1 MKISR
6 KFKNYILHE
15 DKKYNN
21 FLEKNKILIK
31 KCEKRIELFLEK
43 FYKEDQELFLEI
55 FWKNFLEIKSLLW
68 LKDKDPYLK
77 NNELFN
83 LYIRKE
89 NDKKE
94 IYFLYNSFE
103 ILFLKYKI
111 YIDENWNF
119 LDKDEFIYN

>member
-43 FYKEDQELFLEI
+43 FYEEDQELFLEI

-77 NNELFN
+77 NNELFS

>member
-77 NNELFN
+77 NNELFS